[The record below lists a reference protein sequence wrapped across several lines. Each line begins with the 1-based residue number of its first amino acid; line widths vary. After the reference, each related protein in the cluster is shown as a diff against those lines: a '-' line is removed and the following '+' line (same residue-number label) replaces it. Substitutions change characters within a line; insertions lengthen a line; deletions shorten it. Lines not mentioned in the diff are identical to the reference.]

1 MADKIDALFDDLQSR
16 GFAQDKT
23 REDFR
28 NYMLAPGTQ
37 GYQNRKDFFE
47 DFKSQG
53 LTDLGTYEDF
63 AQLIGL
69 RGVKRNQQQS
79 QQPAKTPNFNFAPL
93 DTREANQRMIGRG
106 AVPFSQQG
114 TENKKP
120 SEISRIINGDLTPE
134 EQQRTQSRLQQRTCL
149 LR

>member
-79 QQPAKTPNFNFAPL
+79 QQPA
-93 DTREANQRMIGRG
+93 
-106 AVPFSQQG
+106 
-114 TENKKP
+114 
-120 SEISRIINGDLTPE
+120 
-134 EQQRTQSRLQQRTCL
+134 
-149 LR
+149 